1 MDILLELNTSGEP
14 TKSGFL
20 SRDELL
26 AGLEIIGKLAQLRV
40 RGLMTVGPL
49 SDDVQRIRS
58 SFAALRTLFEEI
70 RSGGGLPFFDTLSMG
85 MSSDFE
91 IAIEEG
97 ATLVRVGTA
106 LFGRR
111 EQI

>member
-14 TKSGFL
+14 TKSGFA
-20 SRDELL
+20 SRPELL
-26 AGLEIIGKLAQLRV
+26 AGLEIMDKLTHLRV

-58 SFAALRTLFEEI
+58 SCAALRSLFEEI
-70 RSGGGLPFFDTLSMG
+70 KSGGGSPFFDTLSMG
-85 MSSDFE
+85 MSNDFE

-97 ATLVRVGTA
+97 STLVRLGTA
-106 LFGRR
+106 LFGLR
-111 EQI
+111 ERS